1 MIVIHFNRSHY
12 ASQARRRHFG
22 SNPVAA
28 YFWHVRGVARL
39 VLSLRA
45 VRTSL
50 PIHLLVSGERYAT
63 PEQRL
68 RSLGVRVLHAAEP
81 AWDTPSWA
89 ADTWAAGTFAKLHAL
104 TLTDFTRV
112 LVLDTDC
119 VALRNFDHLVSR
131 SALPALP
138 GFVFGPQDG
147 GAWGLMNSGVMVL
160 RPDSGDFA
168 RVKGL
173 MALRSLRSL
182 DASDQ
187 SVWHALYRTFYEL
200 PAAYNVHGS
209 SRWATST
216 SMSSNDSL
224 SARSTSLDGFR
235 DAFIVHA
242 HRGRQVAHPLYV
254 SRERRWR
261 RQAEALLP
269 GVRALEREGA
279 MLGR

>member
-1 MIVIHFNRSHY
+1 MPSHKHLAVVALDY
-12 ASQARRRHFG
+12 PAA
-22 SNPVAA
+22 NPAPTPD
-28 YFWHVRGVARL
+28 RGVC
-39 VLSLRA
+39 LRA
-45 VRTSL
+45 ALRVYVPQTLCYLSGALGETCSRLL
-50 PIHLLVSGERYAT
+50 PIST
-63 PEQRL
+63 
-68 RSLGVRVLHAAEP
+68 S
-81 AWDTPSWA
+81 
-89 ADTWAAGTFAKLHAL
+89 
-104 TLTDFTRV
+104 
-112 LVLDTDC
+112 
-119 VALRNFDHLVSR
+119 
-131 SALPALP
+131 LPALP

-147 GAWGLMNSGVMVL
+147 GAWGLMNSGIMVL

-224 SARSTSLDGFR
+224 SARTTSLDGFR

-242 HRGRQVAHPLYV
+242 HRGRASGP
-254 SRERRWR
+254 S
-261 RQAEALLP
+261 ALC
-269 GVRALEREGA
+269 VTRVREGGA
-279 MLGR
+279 GRRKHCCRASVLLSVRELCLVDDRVVFA